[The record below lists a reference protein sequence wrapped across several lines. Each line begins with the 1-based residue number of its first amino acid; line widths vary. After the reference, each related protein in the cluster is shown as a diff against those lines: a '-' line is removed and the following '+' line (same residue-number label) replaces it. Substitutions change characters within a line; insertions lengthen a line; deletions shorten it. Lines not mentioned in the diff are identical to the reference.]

1 MNNWKTGQDVKEMLF
16 PDTGQQ
22 AERRQMG
29 ESPRCPDLCLEPHS
43 QTSVR
48 AKPKQSTAGS
58 RPWGGVGRII
68 VGGHEGVREKGPAGK
83 VLEMHTGN
91 LVSLGLSI
99 QLYLCC

>member
-1 MNNWKTGQDVKEMLF
+1 MEPDLQEGQLKGPLAMGAGLASA
-16 PDTGQQ
+16 TRQQ
-22 AERRQMG
+22 ARG
-29 ESPRCPDLCLEPHS
+29 
-43 QTSVR
+43 T
-48 AKPKQSTAGS
+48 AKSDAQW